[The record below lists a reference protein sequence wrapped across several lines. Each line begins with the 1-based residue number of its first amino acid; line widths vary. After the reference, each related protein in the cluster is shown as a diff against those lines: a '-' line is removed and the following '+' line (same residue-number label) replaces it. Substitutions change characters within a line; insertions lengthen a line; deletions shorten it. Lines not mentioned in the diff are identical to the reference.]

1 MAKIVKNNI
10 SYTSIPSSASMVPYD
25 NYDSGLEATNVKDA
39 IDELAEGGTGVHT
52 LEGLDDVTIS
62 SATNGQVLK
71 YNGTDWVNAD
81 DSGGVSTLDE
91 LTDVSISSATNGQ
104 VLKYNGSEWIN
115 AAESGGGASVLTDLT
130 DVSIASASNGQVLT
144 YNFGDWVNMD
154 LPSPS
159 ISLDNLTNVSI
170 ASPSNNQVLK
180 YDNGTWVNANDS
192 GGTTVIA
199 NPSGSSTADL
209 TKLQVDN
216 VIYDIPSGGSN
227 VSVTQIQST
236 GTKIATITVDSVA
249 TDIYSPAG
257 GGSSL
262 NDLSNVNITSPSDKQ
277 VLAYDDATNKWINSS
292 SLVINPFS
300 LRLTHGQVS
309 TTSDYATATF
319 TSIATNKYVLVH
331 GYDSV
336 SGTNYSSYALFS
348 VDSIESGKS
357 FTLTLHTDVTF
368 RITTTSI
375 STTWYGGTFCD
386 IYADIYVTDTLTGI
400 TDIGDLADVHISSAT
415 AGQVLKYDS
424 ANSQWINAD
433 DSAGAIDLADL
444 DDVTI
449 SSVTNG
455 QVLTYN
461 NGVWENA
468 NSAGGA
474 SSADLISFDDTNVAF
489 TADDVQEAFEEITK
503 TLTMSEY
510 NSLSS
515 AEKNNG
521 TIYLISDAPS
531 SYPDIDELN
540 NVNISSPTDG
550 QVLKYDNATSK
561 WVNGTGGGGG
571 SSTLSGLSDVDITS
585 VSDGQTLKYDNATS
599 KWINAT
605 SSSGGHTILNNA
617 GTSLTQRNDLQFKG
631 AYSADN
637 NTDAITEVNVV
648 REMTK
653 AQFNLLSADEKV
665 GLIHITDESDAAPL
679 ADLPDVNLTSPS
691 NGQVLKYDSTN
702 QEWVNANESGGSG
715 GHTIVDEDGTSLTQ
729 RTNLQF
735 NGAYLEDN
743 STDDTTEVNVV
754 RSMTRAEFDLLSADE
769 KVGIINITNESM
781 GMATWTDLTG
791 TLTTGSTSITISSAD
806 ITTNSVIE
814 VFDSLDIPYNSKTL
828 TTGSITLE
836 FDAQQ
841 SDMTVMVRVS

>member
-10 SYTSIPSSASMVPYD
+10 SYTSIPSSASMLPYD
-25 NYDSGLEATNVKDA
+25 NHDSGLDATNVKDA
-39 IDELAEGGTGVHT
+39 IDELAEGGTGVRT

-62 SATNGQVLK
+62 SVTTGQVLK
-71 YNGTDWVNAD
+71 YDGTDWVNAN
-81 DSGGVSTLDE
+81 DSGGVSALDE
-91 LTDVSISSATNGQ
+91 LTDVDISSATNGQ
-104 VLKYNGSEWIN
+104 VLKYNGSEWVN
-115 AAESGGGASVLTDLT
+115 AAESGGGASVLTDLS

-144 YNFGDWVNMD
+144 YNFGDWVNSD

-159 ISLDNLTNVSI
+159 ISLDDLTNVSI

-216 VIYDIPSGGSN
+216 VIYAIPSGGSN

-262 NDLSNVNITSPSDKQ
+262 NDLSNVNITSPSDQQ
-277 VLAYDDATNKWINSS
+277 VLAYNDATSKWINSS

-336 SGTNYSSYALFS
+336 SGTNYSGYALFS
-348 VDSIESGKS
+348 VDSIGSGKS

-375 STTWYGGTFCD
+375 SVTWYGGTFYD
-386 IYADIYVTDTLTGI
+386 IYADVYVTDTLTGI

-424 ANSQWINAD
+424 VNGQWVNANESV
-433 DSAGAIDLADL
+433 GAMDLGDL

-449 SSVTNG
+449 SSATNG

-461 NGVWENA
+461 NGVWANA
-468 NSAGGA
+468 NSA
-474 SSADLISFDDTNVAF
+474 
-489 TADDVQEAFEEITK
+489 
-503 TLTMSEY
+503 
-510 NSLSS
+510 
-515 AEKNNG
+515 
-521 TIYLISDAPS
+521 
-531 SYPDIDELN
+531 
-540 NVNISSPTDG
+540 
-550 QVLKYDNATSK
+550 
-561 WVNGTGGGGG
+561 
-571 SSTLSGLSDVDITS
+571 
-585 VSDGQTLKYDNATS
+585 
-599 KWINAT
+599 
-605 SSSGGHTILNNA
+605 GGHTILNNA
-617 GTSLTQRNDLQFKG
+617 GTSLTQRSDLQFKG

-665 GLIHITDESDAAPL
+665 GLIHITDESDATPL
-679 ADLPDVNLTSPS
+679 SDLPDVNLTSLS
-691 NGQVLKYDSTN
+691 NGQILKYDATN
-702 QEWVNANESGGSG
+702 QEWVNANESGGSSSLSGLSDVTISSVSDGQVLKYDSATSKWVNGTGSSG
-715 GHTIVDEDGTSLTQ
+715 GHTILNDAGTSLTQ
-729 RTNLQF
+729 RPDLQF
-735 NGAYLEDN
+735 KGAYSRDN
-743 STDDTTEVNVV
+743 STDSTTEVNVV
-754 RSMTRAEFDLLSADE
+754 RSMTRAEFDLLSAAE
-769 KVGIINITNESM
+769 KQGIINITNEST

-791 TLTTGSTSITISSAD
+791 TLTAGSTSITISSAD

-814 VFDSLDIPYNSKTL
+814 VFDNLDIPYNSKTL

-836 FDAQQ
+836 FDAQA
-841 SDMTVMVRVS
+841 SDMTVMVRIS